1 MVERESPLEMPKKAQ
16 PVISGAEISGC
27 TGGEASG
34 SVGTEAWTSS
44 ADLNLLM

>member
-1 MVERESPLEMPKKAQ
+1 MAKESQ

-27 TGGEASG
+27 AGGGEASG